1 MEREHEREHEQRE
14 EITGENDCYGKNNNR
29 LSGGG
34 GFRSSSSGG
43 SSSSSSRKSECFDSQ
58 KGVPKIDDE
67 DGLKVVPN
75 EEEDK
80 EEEDKER
87 EEDKEETEEEKTQQ
101 QSRLFVPDEEKARS
115 QKRDWQ
121 DGIAGRSLAE
131 SGYQNVERRKVLEP
145 PRKNHGIFP
154 GARLPRDEP
163 FFEEEEKVSSSS
175 SSSSSTIKRLDR
187 LPQYMSEIERFRK
200 IDLAEEQ
207 KRERETLRAK
217 RDQRD
222 HSRRQ
227 RNLEREK
234 LNKEKERLAQE
245 TEENRLQFKRTYVGN
260 RPNKSGCGWDP
271 VNMKLNEARVR
282 KEDLKEEER
291 MRMKRE
297 MVEKRTH
304 SESFDIVTHLEKRGM
319 SSCAAFAKEKTTTT
333 TTTREV
339 SPVKTGGAENFNDFV
354 GI

>member
-1 MEREHEREHEQRE
+1 M
-14 EITGENDCYGKNNNR
+14 
-29 LSGGG
+29 
-34 GFRSSSSGG
+34 
-43 SSSSSSRKSECFDSQ
+43 
-58 KGVPKIDDE
+58 PKIDAE
-67 DGLKVVPN
+67 DGREVVVVPN
-75 EEEDK
+75 EEDEERGEDDK
-80 EEEDKER
+80 EER
-87 EEDKEETEEEKTQQ
+87 EEEKTQH

-131 SGYQNVERRKVLEP
+131 SGYQNVERRKALEP

-163 FFEEEEKVSSSS
+163 FFEEEEKLSSSSYSSSS
-175 SSSSSTIKRLDR
+175 SKIKRLDR

>member
-1 MEREHEREHEQRE
+1 M
-14 EITGENDCYGKNNNR
+14 
-29 LSGGG
+29 
-34 GFRSSSSGG
+34 
-43 SSSSSSRKSECFDSQ
+43 
-58 KGVPKIDDE
+58 PKIDDD
-67 DGLKVVPN
+67 DGLKVVVVPN
-75 EEEDK
+75 EDK
-80 EEEDKER
+80 EEDKER
-87 EEDKEETEEEKTQQ
+87 EEDKEETEEKTQQ
-101 QSRLFVPDEEKARS
+101 RLFVPDEEKARS

-154 GARLPRDEP
+154 GARLPRDKP
-163 FFEEEEKVSSSS
+163 FFEEEEKLSSS
-175 SSSSSTIKRLDR
+175 SSSSSTIKRLDS

-245 TEENRLQFKRTYVGN
+245 TQENRLQFKRTYVGN

-319 SSCAAFAKEKTTTT
+319 SSCAAFAKEKATTM
-333 TTTREV
+333 REV

>member
-1 MEREHEREHEQRE
+1 MMMTTMEREHEHEREQQKERNSNPS
-14 EITGENDCYGKNNNR
+14 G
-29 LSGGG
+29 LWGGG
-34 GFRSSSSGG
+34 GFRKSSSSGG
-43 SSSSSSRKSECFDSQ
+43 SSSSSRFKSERFDSQ
-58 KGVPKIDDE
+58 KSVPKIDDDE
-67 DGLKVVPN
+67 DGRKVVPN

-87 EEDKEETEEEKTQQ
+87 EEDKEEEKTQQQ

-121 DGIAGRSLAE
+121 DGIAGRSNE

-207 KRERETLRAK
+207 KREAK
-217 RDQRD
+217 RFAPNATNEITRD
-222 HSRRQ
+222 
-227 RNLEREK
+227 
-234 LNKEKERLAQE
+234 
-245 TEENRLQFKRTYVGN
+245 RTYVGN

-333 TTTREV
+333 REV

>member
-1 MEREHEREHEQRE
+1 MMMTTMEREHEHEREQRE
-14 EITGENDCYGKNNNR
+14 RNSNR
-29 LSGGG
+29 GLWGGG
-34 GFRSSSSGG
+34 GFRSSSS
-43 SSSSSSRKSECFDSQ
+43 SRFKSERFDSQ
-58 KGVPKIDDE
+58 KSVPKIDDE
-67 DGLKVVPN
+67 DGRKVVPN

-115 QKRDWQ
+115 QKRDWR

-163 FFEEEEKVSSSS
+163 FFEEEEKLSSSS

-297 MVEKRTH
+297 MMEKRTH
-304 SESFDIVTHLEKRGM
+304 SESFDIVTHLEKRGL
-319 SSCAAFAKEKTTTT
+319 SSCAAFAKEKA

-339 SPVKTGGAENFNDFV
+339 PPVKTGGAENFNDFV

>member
-1 MEREHEREHEQRE
+1 MEREHEHEHEQRE
-14 EITGENDCYGKNNNR
+14 EIMGENDCYGKNNNR

-43 SSSSSSRKSECFDSQ
+43 SSSSSRKSECFDSQ

-87 EEDKEETEEEKTQQ
+87 EEDKEETEEEKTQR

-115 QKRDWQ
+115 QKRDWR

-163 FFEEEEKVSSSS
+163 FFEEEEKLSSSS

-319 SSCAAFAKEKTTTT
+319 SSCAAFAKEKA

-339 SPVKTGGAENFNDFV
+339 PPVKTGGAENFNDFV

>member
-1 MEREHEREHEQRE
+1 MMMTTMEREHEREREQQKER
-14 EITGENDCYGKNNNR
+14 NSNR
-29 LSGGG
+29 GGLWGGG
-34 GFRSSSSGG
+34 GFRSSSS
-43 SSSSSSRKSECFDSQ
+43 SRFKSERFDSQ
-58 KGVPKIDDE
+58 KSVPKIDDDE
-67 DGLKVVPN
+67 DGRKVVPN

-87 EEDKEETEEEKTQQ
+87 EEDKEEEKTQQQ

-333 TTTREV
+333 TTREV

>member
-1 MEREHEREHEQRE
+1 MMMTTMEREHEHEREQRE
-14 EITGENDCYGKNNNR
+14 RNSNR
-29 LSGGG
+29 GLWGGG
-34 GFRSSSSGG
+34 GFRSSSS
-43 SSSSSSRKSECFDSQ
+43 SRFKSERFDSQ
-58 KGVPKIDDE
+58 KSVPKIDDE
-67 DGLKVVPN
+67 DGRKVVPN

-87 EEDKEETEEEKTQQ
+87 EEDKEEEKTQQQ

-282 KEDLKEEER
+282 KEDLKEEEK

-333 TTTREV
+333 TTREV

>member
-1 MEREHEREHEQRE
+1 MEREHEHEHEQRE
-14 EITGENDCYGKNNNR
+14 EIMGENDCYGKNNNR

-43 SSSSSSRKSECFDSQ
+43 SSSSSRKSECFDSQ

-115 QKRDWQ
+115 QKRDWR

-163 FFEEEEKVSSSS
+163 FFEEEEQLSSSS

-227 RNLEREK
+227 RNLEREE

-245 TEENRLQFKRTYVGN
+245 TEENVYNLSERT
-260 RPNKSGCGWDP
+260 
-271 VNMKLNEARVR
+271 LATVR
-282 KEDLKEEER
+282 TSL
-291 MRMKRE
+291 
-297 MVEKRTH
+297 
-304 SESFDIVTHLEKRGM
+304 
-319 SSCAAFAKEKTTTT
+319 AA
-333 TTTREV
+333 
-339 SPVKTGGAENFNDFV
+339 D
-354 GI
+354 GIR

>member
-1 MEREHEREHEQRE
+1 MMMTTMEREHEHEREQRE
-14 EITGENDCYGKNNNR
+14 RNSNR
-29 LSGGG
+29 GLWGGG
-34 GFRSSSSGG
+34 GFRSSSS
-43 SSSSSSRKSECFDSQ
+43 SRFKSERFDSQ
-58 KGVPKIDDE
+58 KSVPKIDDE

-87 EEDKEETEEEKTQQ
+87 EDKEEEKTQQ

-163 FFEEEEKVSSSS
+163 FFEEEEKLSSSSYSSSS
-175 SSSSSTIKRLDR
+175 SKIKRLDR

-333 TTTREV
+333 REV

>member
-1 MEREHEREHEQRE
+1 MMMMTMEREHEHEREQRE
-14 EITGENDCYGKNNNR
+14 RNSNR
-29 LSGGG
+29 GLWGGG

-43 SSSSSSRKSECFDSQ
+43 SSSSSRKSERFDSQ

-87 EEDKEETEEEKTQQ
+87 EDKEEEKTQK

-333 TTTREV
+333 REV

>member
-1 MEREHEREHEQRE
+1 M
-14 EITGENDCYGKNNNR
+14 
-29 LSGGG
+29 
-34 GFRSSSSGG
+34 
-43 SSSSSSRKSECFDSQ
+43 
-58 KGVPKIDDE
+58 PKIDAE
-67 DGLKVVPN
+67 DGREVVVVPN
-75 EEEDK
+75 EEDEERGEDDK
-80 EEEDKER
+80 EER
-87 EEDKEETEEEKTQQ
+87 EEEKTQH

-163 FFEEEEKVSSSS
+163 FFEEEEKLSSSS
-175 SSSSSTIKRLDR
+175 SSSSSSKIKRLDR

-333 TTTREV
+333 REV

>member
-1 MEREHEREHEQRE
+1 M
-14 EITGENDCYGKNNNR
+14 
-29 LSGGG
+29 
-34 GFRSSSSGG
+34 
-43 SSSSSSRKSECFDSQ
+43 
-58 KGVPKIDDE
+58 
-67 DGLKVVPN
+67 
-75 EEEDK
+75 
-80 EEEDKER
+80 
-87 EEDKEETEEEKTQQ
+87 
-101 QSRLFVPDEEKARS
+101 
-115 QKRDWQ
+115 
-121 DGIAGRSLAE
+121 
-131 SGYQNVERRKVLEP
+131 LEP

-163 FFEEEEKVSSSS
+163 FFEEEEKLSSSS

-319 SSCAAFAKEKTTTT
+319 SSCAAFAKEKA

-339 SPVKTGGAENFNDFV
+339 PPVKTGGAENFNDFV

>member
-1 MEREHEREHEQRE
+1 M
-14 EITGENDCYGKNNNR
+14 
-29 LSGGG
+29 
-34 GFRSSSSGG
+34 
-43 SSSSSSRKSECFDSQ
+43 
-58 KGVPKIDDE
+58 PKIDAE
-67 DGLKVVPN
+67 DGREVVVVPN
-75 EEEDK
+75 EEDEERGEDDK
-80 EEEDKER
+80 EER
-87 EEDKEETEEEKTQQ
+87 EEEKTQH

-131 SGYQNVERRKVLEP
+131 SGYQNVERRKALEP

-163 FFEEEEKVSSSS
+163 FFEEEEKLSSSS
-175 SSSSSTIKRLDR
+175 SSSSSSKIKRLDR

>member
-1 MEREHEREHEQRE
+1 LFFFFFCEHPLYIKKKYTRM
-14 EITGENDCYGKNNNR
+14 
-29 LSGGG
+29 
-34 GFRSSSSGG
+34 
-43 SSSSSSRKSECFDSQ
+43 
-58 KGVPKIDDE
+58 PKIDAE
-67 DGLKVVPN
+67 DGREVVVVPN
-75 EEEDK
+75 EEDEERGEDDK
-80 EEEDKER
+80 EER
-87 EEDKEETEEEKTQQ
+87 EEEKTQH

-333 TTTREV
+333 REV

>member
-1 MEREHEREHEQRE
+1 MTMEREHEHEREQRE
-14 EITGENDCYGKNNNR
+14 RNSNR
-29 LSGGG
+29 GLWGGG

-43 SSSSSSRKSECFDSQ
+43 SSSSSRKSERFDSQ

-87 EEDKEETEEEKTQQ
+87 EEEDKEETEEEKTQQ

-187 LPQYMSEIERFRK
+187 LPQYMSEIERFCK

-333 TTTREV
+333 REV

>member
-1 MEREHEREHEQRE
+1 M
-14 EITGENDCYGKNNNR
+14 
-29 LSGGG
+29 
-34 GFRSSSSGG
+34 
-43 SSSSSSRKSECFDSQ
+43 
-58 KGVPKIDDE
+58 PKI
-67 DGLKVVPN
+67 
-75 EEEDK
+75 
-80 EEEDKER
+80 
-87 EEDKEETEEEKTQQ
+87 ETEEEEEEEEKTRRRR
-101 QSRLFVPDEEKARS
+101 QSRRLFVPDEEKARS

-163 FFEEEEKVSSSS
+163 FFEEEEKLSSSSS

-339 SPVKTGGAENFNDFV
+339 APVKTGGAENFNDFV

>member
-1 MEREHEREHEQRE
+1 M
-14 EITGENDCYGKNNNR
+14 
-29 LSGGG
+29 
-34 GFRSSSSGG
+34 
-43 SSSSSSRKSECFDSQ
+43 
-58 KGVPKIDDE
+58 
-67 DGLKVVPN
+67 
-75 EEEDK
+75 
-80 EEEDKER
+80 
-87 EEDKEETEEEKTQQ
+87 
-101 QSRLFVPDEEKARS
+101 
-115 QKRDWQ
+115 
-121 DGIAGRSLAE
+121 
-131 SGYQNVERRKVLEP
+131 EP

-163 FFEEEEKVSSSS
+163 FFEEEEKLSSSSYSSSS
-175 SSSSSTIKRLDR
+175 SKIKRLDR

>member
-1 MEREHEREHEQRE
+1 MMMTTMEREHEHEREQRE
-14 EITGENDCYGKNNNR
+14 RNSNR
-29 LSGGG
+29 GLWGGG
-34 GFRSSSSGG
+34 GFRSSSS
-43 SSSSSSRKSECFDSQ
+43 SRFKSERFDSQ
-58 KGVPKIDDE
+58 KSVPKIDDE
-67 DGLKVVPN
+67 DGRKVVPN

-87 EEDKEETEEEKTQQ
+87 EEDKEEEKTQQQ

-319 SSCAAFAKEKTTTT
+319 SSCAAFAKEKA

-339 SPVKTGGAENFNDFV
+339 PPVKTGGAENFNDFV